1 MFRKKWF
8 VLEPGLSE
16 MFWPKCMMGLNKCSR
31 VCLNNRRGPVCFAQ
45 CKFLGQVQLE
55 AQAGYSNRRMVR
67 AFETSRTGLLFSR
80 KSGFGN
86 ILILARSGYPLAWIL
101 ALTNA
106 SHFWLLPGQHT
117 NVTRTTIRNW
127 LILLVQLACPLA
139 RSGHSWPGPETHRA
153 VKLPISVNFGL

>member
-1 MFRKKWF
+1 MCPSPRWP
-8 VLEPGLSE
+8 VLNAYIDERFKLMKRSHWDNQ
-16 MFWPKCMMGLNKCSR
+16 FLIVKSATFTL
-31 VCLNNRRGPVCFAQ
+31 AQ
-45 CKFLGQVQLE
+45 CRFFGQVQIV
-55 AQAGYSNRRMVR
+55 AQSGCLNRRTVR

-153 VKLPISVNFGL
+153 VKLTNSVNFWL